1 MSAAKAQRARRETV
15 VLTHQ
20 NIMDIL
26 VGCMGWEP
34 EDVDV
39 FWQLARRETLS
50 PGITA
55 QRLRCSLERAFGHQI
70 KSQQM
75 EITKP

>member
-1 MSAAKAQRARRETV
+1 MSAAKAQRAQRETV
-15 VLTHQ
+15 VLTRR

-26 VGCMGWEP
+26 VSCMGWEP

-50 PGITA
+50 PGITS
-55 QRLRCSLERAFGHQI
+55 QRLRHSLEKAFGHQM
-70 KSQQM
+70 KSSAM
-75 EITKP
+75 